1 MILNSVQISN
11 FCIKELGIER
21 NQILSLFF
29 IKCGLLRVV
38 LSQTVAK
45 SALLPTSAPSAPL
58 IQILFIQK
66 QVRIKKDYVH
76 ILQVF
81 YVKILKGF

>member
-1 MILNSVQISN
+1 MWITSSRAL
-11 FCIKELGIER
+11 
-21 NQILSLFF
+21 
-29 IKCGLLRVV
+29 
-38 LSQTVAK
+38 
-45 SALLPTSAPSAPL
+45 LLPTSAPSAPL

-81 YVKILKGF
+81 YIKISKGF